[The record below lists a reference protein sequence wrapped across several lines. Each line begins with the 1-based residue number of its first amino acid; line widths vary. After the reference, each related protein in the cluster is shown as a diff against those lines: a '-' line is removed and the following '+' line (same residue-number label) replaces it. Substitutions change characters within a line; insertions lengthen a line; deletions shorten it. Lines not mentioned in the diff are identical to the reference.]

1 MDSVR
6 IGTALSAVQKE
17 QERLEYALE
26 SGTELCHST
35 FFERKL
41 KKI

>member
-6 IGTALSAVQKE
+6 ISIALNAVQKE

-26 SGTELCHST
+26 SGTELCYSA
-35 FFERKL
+35 FFE
-41 KKI
+41 